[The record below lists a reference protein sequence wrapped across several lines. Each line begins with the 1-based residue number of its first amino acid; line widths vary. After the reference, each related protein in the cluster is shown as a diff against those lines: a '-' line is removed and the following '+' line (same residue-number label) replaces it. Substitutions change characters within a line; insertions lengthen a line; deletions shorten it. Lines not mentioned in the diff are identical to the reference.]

1 MIRIFLVDD
10 HKVMRDG
17 LRAILG
23 GNSDL
28 TIVGEAANGQEL
40 LDQLP
45 TTPTDVVLLDMHMPV
60 LDGLATTSQLRTHF
74 PGVRILMLSMLE
86 QEHAI
91 GQVLDAGADGYVL
104 KNCDRRE
111 LIAAVHAVAIGKQY
125 LSSELGLS
133 MLRKVLAIGNH
144 TPDTE
149 QEAVCNLSVRERE
162 ILQLIATG
170 LTNQEIADKVFSS
183 KRTIETHRQNII
195 EKTNAKNTAALIKY
209 AMQSGLVK

>member
-10 HKVMRDG
+10 HKIMRDG

-28 TIVGEAANGQEL
+28 IIVGEAANGQEL
-40 LDQLP
+40 LDKLH
-45 TTPTDVVLLDMHMPV
+45 TTPADVVLLDMHMPV
-60 LDGLATTSQLRTHF
+60 LDGLATTSKLREQF

-86 QEHAI
+86 QERTI

-104 KNCDRRE
+104 KNADRTE
-111 LIAAVHAVAIGKQY
+111 LVAGIHAVAMGKQF
-125 LSSELGLS
+125 LCSTLGLS
-133 MLRKVLAIGNH
+133 MLRKVLA
-144 TPDTE
+144 PDTE
-149 QEAVCNLSVRERE
+149 QKSGCNLSERERE
-162 ILQLIATG
+162 ILQLIAAG

-183 KRTIETHRQNII
+183 KRTIETHRMSII

-209 AMQSGLVK
+209 AMQTGLVK